1 MNRINPTPA
10 WQLLGF
16 EEELLRGVCRN
27 LLVAQHLWWG
37 KESLED
43 NPGQERETS
52 PTIWGVP
59 AQERESVGTI
69 WGISAFAM
77 ASMGYEQLPEPFNDC
92 VEVGRRL
99 VAITKNYLFGL
110 WRDKFSFLN
119 EEYDSV
125 KARAELK
132 WSSAYR
138 QGLAVALSLGDWGSA
153 DEFLKWPGADL
164 RRDEGLDDQ
173 TFEDNLYQIWFASR
187 LRDEPLERSI
197 TERKQVE
204 TGKKRRPK
212 MLMAAADALLA
223 GDRIKLADYLTAYLL
238 NYRQKILRSNR
249 PDSGVSLDAT
259 ALWHLAR
266 RRNLGEVKIAEEL
279 MILVARPPSAKIR
292 GHH

>member
-1 MNRINPTPA
+1 MNSINPTPA

-27 LLVAQHLWWG
+27 LLVTQHLWWG

-59 AQERESVGTI
+59 AQERESVVTI

-119 EEYDSV
+119 EEYDSA
-125 KARAELK
+125 KARAELE

-187 LRDEPLERSI
+187 LREEPLEKST
-197 TERKQVE
+197 TERKQIE
-204 TGKKRRPK
+204 AGKKLRPK
-212 MLMAAADALLA
+212 MLMAATDALVA
-223 GDRIKLADYLTAYLL
+223 GDRIMLADYLTAYLKY
-238 NYRQKILRSNR
+238 YRQKMLRSNR

-279 MILVARPPSAKIR
+279 MILVARPPSSQQL
-292 GHH
+292 